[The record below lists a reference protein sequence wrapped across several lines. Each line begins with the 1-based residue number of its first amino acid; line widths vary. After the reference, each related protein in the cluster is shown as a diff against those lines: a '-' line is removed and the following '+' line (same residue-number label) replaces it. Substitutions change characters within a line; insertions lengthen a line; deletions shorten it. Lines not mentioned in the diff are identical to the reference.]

1 MVSTDFIVSA
11 FKVSL
16 CIVFQFD
23 LDVVQCAVLSAMVPA
38 VVFLAVPVM
47 FIHVSVCEVDS
58 CPWYELI
65 VCVCVEGVSPDEG
78 CKCKLH
84 YEVEARLMLRPQRA

>member
-1 MVSTDFIVSA
+1 MSMDFILST

-16 CIVFQFD
+16 HVVFQFD
-23 LDVVQCAVLSAMVPA
+23 LDVVQGAVLSAVVPA
-38 VVFLAVPVM
+38 IVFLAVPVV
-47 FIHVSVCEVDS
+47 FVRVSVCEVDL

-65 VCVCVEGVSPDEG
+65 VHVCVEGVGADEG

-84 YEVEARLMLRPQRA
+84 DEVEA